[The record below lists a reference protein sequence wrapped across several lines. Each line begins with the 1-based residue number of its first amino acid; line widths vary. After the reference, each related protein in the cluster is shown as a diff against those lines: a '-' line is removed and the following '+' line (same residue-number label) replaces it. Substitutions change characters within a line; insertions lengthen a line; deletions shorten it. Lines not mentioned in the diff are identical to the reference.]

1 MWRNLLP
8 KIMPMI
14 IFFVD
19 QNLKKIPLSEILDI
33 KKLNNVDKP
42 IVSANGLPNE
52 CYINDDYLAHERE
65 KVFFNK
71 WTVIGVGSSIPNPGD
86 VKPHNLFG
94 IPLIMIR
101 DKEMK
106 IRVFHNVCSH
116 RGFKLIDE
124 PCTLKNVIRCPYHSW
139 SYNFD
144 GKLVSTPHIGGLNKH
159 RSENFDNQMSNLKEV
174 RAQIWMDIVFVNIN
188 SNEIEFKEY
197 IKPLE
202 KRWSNFINDED
213 HKTLIHSN
221 DYGYFELNVKC
232 NWKFAIENYCES
244 YHLPTIHPE
253 LNKVSNIDD
262 HYHIQGLPNR
272 FAGQGSKKYEQ
283 PVNGNKKFN
292 TFPNWDKSMLKNSE
306 YIALF
311 PNVMIGLHV
320 DHFYVFWLEPLSM
333 TKTKEHMQIY
343 YVGDKSANGEDLK
356 ELRKE
361 NSRFWKDVML
371 EDINAI
377 EGMQEGRNS
386 PVYNGGNFSPI
397 MDQPTHQF
405 HKWVSNSLME

>member
-1 MWRNLLP
+1 MV
-8 KIMPMI
+8 

-19 QNLKKIPLSEILDI
+19 QNLKKLPLSEIIDI
-33 KKLNNVDKP
+33 KKLDNVNKP
-42 IVSANGLPNE
+42 IEEANGLPNE
-52 CYINDDYLAHERE
+52 CYVNNDYLAHEKE
-65 KVFFNK
+65 KIFFNK
-71 WTVIGVGSSIPNPGD
+71 WTAIGVASSTPNPGD
-86 VKPHNLFG
+86 VRPHNLLG
-94 IPLIMIR
+94 VPLIVVR
-101 DKEMK
+101 GKDNR

-116 RGFKLIDE
+116 RGFKLLDKS
-124 PCTLKNVIRCPYHSW
+124 CNLKNVIRCPYHSW
-139 SYNFD
+139 SYDFN
-144 GKLVSTPHIGGLNKH
+144 GKLIATPHIGGLNNH
-159 RSENFDNQMSNLKEV
+159 QSEKFDKTKSSLKEV
-174 RAQIWMDIVFVNIN
+174 KTKVWMDIIFVNIN
-188 SNEIEFKEY
+188 SNEIKFDEY

-202 KRWSNFINDED
+202 KRWSKFINSKDQ
-213 HKTLIHSN
+213 KSLVHSK
-221 DYGYFELNVKC
+221 DYGYFNLEVNC

-283 PVNGNKKFN
+283 PAKGNKKFH
-292 TFPNWDKSMLKNSE
+292 TFSNWDKNMLKNSE

-311 PNVMIGLHV
+311 PNVMIGLHI
-320 DHFYVFWLEPLSM
+320 DHFYVFWLEPLTM
-333 TKTKEHMQIY
+333 NKTKEHMQMY
-343 YVGDKSANGEDLK
+343 YIGNESANGEELK

-371 EDINAI
+371 EDISAI
-377 EGMQEGRNS
+377 EGMQEGRKS

-405 HKWVSNSLME
+405 HKWVANNLI